1 MASGVVMCAAR
12 GAALSLLPTAAA
24 GAPKRAGA
32 TNATASA
39 GTRFVSCRATAATA
53 TPGRRAAA
61 VFPARRT
68 AAVRL
73 NANAIDTAAL
83 ASVDEEEEAEE
94 EDDVLALRPDEVPF
108 DVDDYR
114 AVGLQTLVIHLPAPS
129 SSTL

>member
-1 MASGVVMCAAR
+1 
-12 GAALSLLPTAAA
+12 
-24 GAPKRAGA
+24 
-32 TNATASA
+32 
-39 GTRFVSCRATAATA
+39 
-53 TPGRRAAA
+53 
-61 VFPARRT
+61 
-68 AAVRL
+68 L